1 MTSVKRL
8 TAKFIVEEL
17 IRRIQNSSAENIIVT
32 DKDICNELI
41 YQNDELTTKFINNEI
56 KKHGYKLSIG
66 LNCVFVSKEK

>member
-41 YQNDELTTKFINNEI
+41 YQNDELTSKFIYSEI
-56 KKHGYKLSIG
+56 EKHGYKLTIG
-66 LNCVFVSKEK
+66 LNCVFVSNEK